1 MIDSIIRMLRE
12 HVWWVAT
19 GIAGLFFIILLVGHL
34 LPYGMEISKIH
45 NTIQQNDHRIR
56 QAQNWKDT
64 FRHLKAQ
71 KKHLEKRVEQFVSS
85 QKQDARLSS
94 MIVFLS
100 QSANQSDVHISTIK
114 PREIEKKE
122 QHTELPIE
130 LTLTTT
136 YHRLAQ
142 FINQIETS
150 DQVIKIKYLKI
161 ISQNLTSNQLQVEM
175 FLYFCFLEYSA

>member
-1 MIDSIIRMLRE
+1 MIESMIRILRE
-12 HVWWVAT
+12 HVWHVVA
-19 GIAGLFFIILLVGHL
+19 GIVGLLFMIIVVSHL
-34 LPYGMEISKIH
+34 IPFGLEIGKI
-45 NTIQQNDHRIR
+45 NRTIQQNNDRIR
-56 QAQNWKDT
+56 QAQNWKGT
-64 FRHLKAQ
+64 FRQLKAQ
-71 KKHLEKRVEQFVSS
+71 KKYLEKRVEQFVTS

-100 QSANQSDVHISTIK
+100 QSANQCDVHITTIK

-136 YHRLAQ
+136 YHKLGR
-142 FINQIETS
+142 FINRIETS

-161 ISQNLTSNQLQVEM
+161 TSQNLTSNQLQVEM
-175 FLYFCFLEYSA
+175 VLHFYFLEYST